1 MCSARIT
8 PDQPGERV
16 GATAKHQV
24 DATLSDNRGLRNQ
37 LRAWLENHRASLQD
51 STGRLVRQPLSSFF
65 TCLVMAVALS
75 LPMGLA
81 LLLENVSQLGGSWQ
95 RAAQISLFLE
105 LDAGDTYGEL
115 LREEII
121 KHENVAEAQWI
132 SREQALAEFQEQ
144 SGLGE
149 ALREL
154 PDNPLPGSILVTP
167 EIIDKDALVA
177 LLDELKAMPQ
187 VQQAQLDL
195 MWIERL
201 AAILHM
207 GENFIFALSV
217 LLVAALL
224 LVVGNT
230 IRLHI
235 ENRRIEIEVIKL
247 VGGTDGYVRRPFLYM
262 GVLYGFAGGVLAWL
276 LLAFGLDWLNGSVV
290 ELAQLYGSEFSLSGV
305 PVEDG
310 FSLLLGAVLL
320 GYIGAWLAVARHL
333 RELLPR

>member
-1 MCSARIT
+1 MSAEQVT

-16 GATAKHQV
+16 GATTKVQV
-24 DATLSDNRGLRNQ
+24 KTTLSDTRGFRNQ
-37 LRAWLENHRASLQD
+37 FRSWVENHRAGFKD
-51 STGRLVRQPLSSFF
+51 SFSRLVRQPLSSFF

-81 LLLENVSQLGGSWQ
+81 LLLDNVSTLGMSWQ

-105 LDAGDTYGEL
+105 LDTDDTYSEV
-115 LREEII
+115 LRDKIAQ
-121 KHENVAEAQWI
+121 HEHVAEAQWI
-132 SREQALAEFQEQ
+132 SSEQALAEFQEQ

-154 PDNPLPGSILVTP
+154 PDNPLPSSILVTP
-167 EIIDKDALVA
+167 EVIDKETLEA
-177 LLDELKAMPQ
+177 LLDELKNMPH
-187 VQQAQLDL
+187 VQHAQLDL

-201 AAILHM
+201 AAMLQM
-207 GENFIFALSV
+207 GTHFIFALSV
-217 LLVAALL
+217 LLIAALL

-262 GVLYGFAGGVLAWL
+262 GVLYGFVGGLLAWL
-276 LLAFGLDWLNGSVV
+276 LLAHGLDWLNESVV
-290 ELAQLYGSEFSLSGV
+290 QLAQLYGSGFSLSGV
-305 PVEDG
+305 PIEDG
-310 FSLLLGAVLL
+310 FSLLFGAVLL

-333 RELLPR
+333 RELSPR

>member
-1 MCSARIT
+1 MCSARVT

-16 GATAKHQV
+16 GATSKNHVEAS
-24 DATLSDNRGLRNQ
+24 LSDTRGFRNQ
-37 LRAWLENHRASLQD
+37 FRAWLENHRASLKD
-51 STGRLVRQPLSSFF
+51 STGRLVRQPLGSFF

-105 LDAGDTYGEL
+105 LDSGDTYGEL
-115 LREEII
+115 LRDEIVA
-121 KHENVAEAQWI
+121 HPDVAEAEWI
-132 SREQALAEFQEQ
+132 SREQALAEFQQQ

-167 EIIDKDALVA
+167 EMIDKEALVA
-177 LLDELKAMPQ
+177 LLDELKNMPK

-201 AAILHM
+201 AAILQV
-207 GENFIFALSV
+207 GEHFIFALAV
-217 LLVAALL
+217 LLIAALL

-262 GVLYGFAGGVLAWL
+262 GVLYGLAGGLLAWL
-276 LLAFGLDWLNGSVV
+276 LLAFGLEWLNDSVV
-290 ELAQLYGSEFSLSGV
+290 ELAQLYGSDFSLSGISI
-305 PVEDG
+305 EDG

-320 GYIGAWLAVARHL
+320 GYIGAWIAVARHL
-333 RELLPR
+333 RELSPR

>member
-1 MCSARIT
+1 MCSAKVT

-16 GATAKHQV
+16 GATPKYQV
-24 DATLSDNRGLRNQ
+24 EAALSDTRGFRNQ
-37 LRAWLENHRASLQD
+37 LRAWLVNHRASIQD
-51 STGRLVRQPLSSFF
+51 SSSRLIRQPVGSFF

-81 LLLENVSQLGGSWQ
+81 LLLDNVSQLGGSWQ
-95 RAAQISLFLE
+95 RAAQISLFL
-105 LDAGDTYGEL
+105 DMDVTASAGEL
-115 LREEII
+115 LRDDIAA
-121 KHENVAEAQWI
+121 HPDVAEAEWI
-132 SREQALAEFQEQ
+132 SREQALLEFQEQ

-167 EIIDKDALVA
+167 EVIDKHALVA
-177 LLDELKAMPQ
+177 LLEELKNLPK
-187 VQQAQLDL
+187 VEQAQLDVL
-195 MWIERL
+195 WIERL
-201 AAILHM
+201 AAILKM

-217 LLVAALL
+217 LLIAALL

-262 GVLYGFAGGVLAWL
+262 GAMYGFAGGILAWL
-276 LLAFGLDWLNGSVV
+276 LLAFGLDWLNESVV
-290 ELAQLYGSEFSLSGV
+290 SLAQLYGSEFSLSGI
-305 PVEDG
+305 PLGDG
-310 FSLLLGAVLL
+310 FSLLFGAVLL

-333 RELLPR
+333 RELAPR

>member
-1 MCSARIT
+1 MCSARVT

-24 DATLSDNRGLRNQ
+24 EASLSDTRGFRNQ
-37 LRAWLENHRASLQD
+37 FRAWLDNHRASLQD
-51 STGRLVRQPLSSFF
+51 STSRLVRQPLSSFF

-95 RAAQISLFLE
+95 RAAQISMFLE

-115 LREEII
+115 LRDEIL
-121 KHENVAEAQWI
+121 KHEHVADAQWI
-132 SREQALAEFQEQ
+132 SRTQALAEFQEQ

-167 EIIDKDALVA
+167 EVIDKEALVA
-177 LLDELKAMPQ
+177 LLDELKNMPQ

-207 GENFIFALSV
+207 GENFIFALAV
-217 LLVAALL
+217 MLIAALL

-276 LLAFGLDWLNGSVV
+276 LLAFGLEWLNDSVTQ
-290 ELAQLYGSEFSLSGV
+290 LAQLYGSDFKLSGV
-305 PVEDG
+305 PIEDG

-333 RELLPR
+333 RELSPR